1 MKVFLSHSTKDR
13 QFVQALAAELK
24 TENIES
30 WLREVDGELGDNFV
44 ATIEKGLREADLT
57 LLFWSPEAARSDWTR
72 LEWTSVTAREISES
86 RTRLGF
92 VLLRDCPV
100 PELLRVKHRIDART
114 DPQQARREAIA
125 WIKRLRDIRRL
136 SETKAPGTFLPDLPQ
151 DFVGRA
157 EAFET
162 LYATL
167 VEKQG
172 RELLHGEPGCGKSTL
187 ALKFAWHTQGAFD
200 TVVFQFCGQR
210 PVGDVAAELAAKLK
224 LGVET
229 RPLEEQIAA
238 VKAWLAERRALLVLD
253 DIWENDVRAL
263 IPGPTVS
270 VLCTSRRRSLPWVA
284 TAYSLEVKGF
294 SRDEAERIFGLY
306 LGEETLGKFRDV
318 LLEFAEKVERL
329 PIALVIGADLLRRE
343 LHPVPEAV
351 RGLRLEQLRDE
362 VHDVADL
369 LKRAIIARPERER
382 RLLEAMAICVPQ
394 GFWLPLAV
402 QIAGLSETEGREV
415 RNKLVDASFLRMVD
429 RDRQRFQLH
438 GLVREQLRNLAPVG
452 ELQAAHVETLEGL
465 FRDWWEGRWSE
476 CRECLSEVVPAVCH
490 LWGKN
495 ESSRANWL
503 SYCGFAAAKR
513 IGELGNSLR
522 IVQQVEALCLE
533 LGNKDG
539 LQVSY
544 GNQALILKAWGRLE
558 EAMALLKKQEALCL
572 ELGNKDGLQVSY
584 GNQALILK
592 AWGRLEE
599 AMALLKK
606 KEALCLE
613 LVNKNGL
620 QISYGNQ
627 ALLLQTWGRLE
638 EAMALL
644 KKQEALCLELGDKD
658 SLQLCYG
665 NRALILQARGR
676 LEEAMALHKK
686 EEALCLEL
694 GNKDGLETSYG
705 NQSLILQAW
714 GRLEEAMALLKKQE
728 ALCLELGDRNGL
740 AYCYWTWGLL
750 AHEQGDRGTERQ
762 KLVAALDIFN
772 QLGLPRE
779 LDAVRSELEKI
790 TAPGSAT

>member
-1 MKVFLSHSTKDR
+1 MKVLLSHSTEDK

-24 TENIES
+24 TENVES
-30 WLREVDGELGDNFV
+30 WLCEVDVECGDNFV
-44 ATIEKGLREADLT
+44 TKFEDGLREADLT
-57 LLFWSPEAARSDWTR
+57 LLFWSPEAARSDWTQ

-100 PELLRVKHRIDART
+100 PELLRVRHRIDART
-114 DPQQARREAIA
+114 DPQQARRETIA

-136 SETKAPGTFLPDLPQ
+136 AETRSPGIFLPGPPQ

-172 RELLHGEPGCGKSTL
+172 RALLHGKPGCGKSTL

-200 TVVFQFCGQR
+200 AVVSQFCGQR
-210 PVGDVAAELAAKLK
+210 PVDAVAAELAAKLS

-229 RPLEEQIAA
+229 RPPEEQIAA

-253 DIWENDVRAL
+253 DIWEDDVRAL
-263 IPGPTVS
+263 IPSSPVS
-270 VLCTSRRRSLPWVA
+270 VLCTSRRHSLPWVA
-284 TAYSLEVKGF
+284 AAYALEVKSF

-306 LGEETLGKFRDV
+306 LGEETLGQYRDV
-318 LLEFAEKVERL
+318 LLDFAEKVERL
-329 PIALVIGADLLRRE
+329 PIALVVGADLLRRE
-343 LHPVPEAV
+343 LDPVPEGA
-351 RGLRLEQLRDE
+351 RGLRLERLCNE

-369 LKRAIIARPERER
+369 LKRAIIGRPERER
-382 RLLEAMAICVPQ
+382 RLLEAMAICVPE
-394 GFWLPLAV
+394 GFWLPLPM
-402 QIAGLSETEGREV
+402 QMAGLSEAEGREV
-415 RNKLVDASFLRMVD
+415 RNKLIDASVLRMVD

-438 GLVREQLRNLAPVG
+438 GLLREQLRNMAPVG
-452 ELQAAHVETLEGL
+452 KLQAAHVETLESL

-476 CRECLSEVVPAVCH
+476 CRECLSEVIPAVWH

-495 ESSRANWL
+495 ESSRAKWL
-503 SYCGFAAAKR
+503 FYCGFAAAKR

-584 GNQALILK
+584 GNQALILQS
-592 AWGRLEE
+592 WGRLEE

-627 ALLLQTWGRLE
+627 ALLLQ
-638 EAMALL
+638 
-644 KKQEALCLELGDKD
+644 
-658 SLQLCYG
+658 
-665 NRALILQARGR
+665 
-676 LEEAMALHKK
+676 
-686 EEALCLEL
+686 
-694 GNKDGLETSYG
+694 
-705 NQSLILQAW
+705 AW

-728 ALCLELGDRNGL
+728 ALCLELGNKDGLQVSYGNQALILQTWGWLKEAMALLKKEETLCLELGNKDGLETSYGNEALILQSWGRLEEAMALLKKQEALCLELGNRSGL
-740 AYCYWTWGLL
+740 AYCYWNWGLL
-750 AHEQGDRGTERQ
+750 AREQGDRETERQ
-762 KLVAALDIFN
+762 KLDATLDIFT
-772 QLGLPRE
+772 QLNMPRE
-779 LDAVRSELEKI
+779 RDEVRAELAKA
-790 TAPGSAT
+790 TAPD